1 MIRIVTW
8 NIQCGKGADGVLD
21 LDRIAQVIRAMADA
35 DADIVCLQEV
45 ARHDPELDNGEG
57 ADQVAF
63 LAARFFQHEAYFGAA
78 LDRAGPSRSRRRQFG
93 NLLLSRLPVLEVRT
107 QPLPQPAEQGVK
119 HMRRAAIEAVVVAP
133 GGPLRVTTTH
143 LEYHSDAHR
152 AAQVDALRA
161 LHEEAC
167 ANAARP
173 PLDPGQGAYRFVPR
187 PPEAVVC
194 GDFNFGPDDPE
205 YARMA
210 APFDANVPSLRDA
223 WTIRDGTKPHDP
235 TCGIFDREQWKQ
247 GPHCRDFF
255 FVSEPIAD
263 RVKDV
268 VVDTKTNASDHQ
280 PVLLAVDA

>member
-35 DADIVCLQEV
+35 DVICLQEV
-45 ARHDPELDNGEG
+45 ARHDPSLDDGVG

-93 NLLLSRLPVLEVRT
+93 NVLLSRLPVLEIRT
-107 QPLPQPAEQGVK
+107 QPLPQPAEPGIK
-119 HMRRAAIEAVVVAP
+119 HMRRAAIETVIAAP
-133 GGPLRVTTTH
+133 GGPLRVTTVH
-143 LEYHSDAHR
+143 LEYHSAAHR
-152 AAQVDALRA
+152 AAQVEALRA

-167 ANAARP
+167 ANTTRP
-173 PLDPGQGAYRFVPR
+173 PLDPGEGPYQFVPR
-187 PPEAVVC
+187 PPAAVLC
-194 GDFNFGPDDPE
+194 GDFNFGPDDAA
-205 YARMA
+205 YARMT
-210 APFDANVPSLRDA
+210 APFGAGVPPLKDA
-223 WTIRDGTKPHDP
+223 WTLHSGQRAHDP
-235 TCGIFDREQWKQ
+235 TCGIHDRVQWPQ

-255 FVSEPIAD
+255 FVSDAIAG

-268 VVDTKTNASDHQ
+268 VVDTNTNASDHQ
-280 PVLLAVDA
+280 PVLLVLDA